1 MAISICMTSDMY
13 VNILA
18 HLFPKND
25 RREQGG
31 FMFCKFDE
39 KIQTFESLEWL
50 PLKGADYLEQASDY
64 LELADET
71 RAMIIKKA
79 HDMEASLV
87 ELHCHPGPS
96 KAAFSIAD
104 WLGFNEFV
112 PHILWRLK
120 NRPYAALVFAYDS
133 VDGFAWLNPDAKPIA
148 VNSIKTDLAQYS
160 TTGLSINAL
169 NRGMYEKFR

>member
-1 MAISICMTSDMY
+1 MAISICMASDMY
-13 VNILA
+13 VSILA

-31 FMFCKFDE
+31 FLFCNFDE
-39 KIQTFESLEWL
+39 NLQIFESLEWL
-50 PLKGADYLEQASDY
+50 PLKGTDYTEQASDY
-64 LELADET
+64 LELADVT

-79 HDMEASLV
+79 HDMDASLI
-87 ELHCHPGPS
+87 ELHCHPGPY

-104 WLGFNEFV
+104 WVGFNEFV

-133 VDGFAWLNPDAKPIA
+133 VDGFAWLSRDSKPLVI
-148 VNSIKTDLAQYS
+148 
-160 TTGLSINAL
+160 GSINTELVNYLLQAYQS
-169 NRGMYEKFR
+169 MQ